1 MRAALTRDLNSASG
15 KACGVRG
22 AVYPQRY
29 FCATA
34 WSILTLSGHSDRVN
48 HAAWSH
54 DETRILTAS
63 GDHSAKVWDAQ
74 SGVKTIREPPLLT
87 LSGHQ
92 SSVNYA
98 AWSGDDKRIVT
109 ASADGTARIYFTD
122 IEDLLEFACQRSS
135 RNMTRSEWERYIGRD
150 VPYQRTCPKL
160 PIPPG

>member
-74 SGVKTIREPPLLT
+74 SGVGACTPLLT
-87 LSGHQ
+87 LSGHR
-92 SSVNYA
+92 SSVIHA

-122 IEDLLEFACQRSS
+122 IEDLLELACQRSS
-135 RNMTRSEWERYIGRD
+135 RNMTRREWERYMGRD